1 MCFGIS
7 RHYSY
12 LKFNVEDMRIIDN
25 QVDAVN
31 VRMRVNSVHENVIDS
46 RELESRCIT
55 VPHLPF
61 DIILMDHKPLLRHQ
75 HVHHSRTT
83 INDLITSYYHTIPEP
98 EPQIIPLL
106 LCIGFQHISLIKQCK
121 IDPTLITALRPET
134 HTFHFPWGECTIT
147 LEDFALHLGIRVD
160 GRVVT
165 RPSFLHWDELCHE
178 LLGKVPPENARKGA
192 ALKLTWLLSMLRA
205 SLPEEPIMHQLQC
218 RCRAYIM
225 YMIDGAL
232 ILDKSGNRVHL
243 MYLNLLC
250 DLNNTKKYTN
260 LYRELCRAS
269 SEVGKVVG
277 SCVIL
282 LQSWAWYRMPFIAPR
297 VRRPKTTFPLAKSL
311 FTYSEIWS
319 GGRLEYRAT
328 PHGDLVRYRSRI
340 DHMES
345 HEFSWVPYKGFEEH
359 LPRCAY
365 RDMEIWSAC
374 IAIICFSIVEWHQ
387 TNRVKLQFGLQQD
400 IPVDPMNLDLLHKIY
415 MRGNHYIDWIE
426 YHAEWINIWKNK
438 RSDVL
443 AG

>member
-1 MCFGIS
+1 MGGLGGKVSYEGEVGGLGGSVRLEGSDFIACPLCFLS
-7 RHYSY
+7 
-12 LKFNVEDMRIIDN
+12 
-25 QVDAVN
+25 Q
-31 VRMRVNSVHENVIDS
+31 
-46 RELESRCIT
+46 
-55 VPHLPF
+55 F
-61 DIILMDHKPLLRHQ
+61 DLTQ
-75 HVHHSRTT
+75 
-83 INDLITSYYHTIPEP
+83 
-98 EPQIIPLL
+98 
-106 LCIGFQHISLIKQCK
+106 LCKVLGDK
-121 IDPTLITALRPET
+121 RPET

-147 LEDFALHLGIRVD
+147 LEDVALHLGIRVD

-218 RCRAYIM
+218 R
-225 YMIDGAL
+225 
-232 ILDKSGNRVHL
+232 
-243 MYLNLLC
+243 
-250 DLNNTKKYTN
+250 
-260 LYRELCRAS
+260 
-269 SEVGKVVG
+269 
-277 SCVIL
+277 
-282 LQSWAWYRMPFIAPR
+282 
-297 VRRPKTTFPLAKSL
+297 
-311 FTYSEIWS
+311 WS

-365 RDMEIWSAC
+365 RDMEIWFAC